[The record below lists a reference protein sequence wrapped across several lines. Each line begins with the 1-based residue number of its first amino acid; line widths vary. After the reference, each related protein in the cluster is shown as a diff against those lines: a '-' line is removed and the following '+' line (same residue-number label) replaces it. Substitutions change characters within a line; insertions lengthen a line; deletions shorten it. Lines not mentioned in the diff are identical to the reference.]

1 MNVWKA
7 GVMVQDWGCCEAEKR
22 ANFKPGTEWG
32 WGVVVKIEKNKV
44 SGTTSKKNWSV
55 HLKKAKNMKNEN
67 ERKNFKE
74 KSYKTKEEKK
84 FFNIETKARNSI
96 DCPVLDVW
104 IGLPLS
110 ETKWMHDA
118 PPYIKAQ

>member
-1 MNVWKA
+1 
-7 GVMVQDWGCCEAEKR
+7 
-22 ANFKPGTEWG
+22 
-32 WGVVVKIEKNKV
+32 
-44 SGTTSKKNWSV
+44 
-55 HLKKAKNMKNEN
+55 MKNEN

-110 ETKWMHDA
+110 ETK
-118 PPYIKAQ
+118 